1 MKKSLKGAI
10 TAGAVGI
17 ILAGG
22 LASPA
27 SAAAG
32 IDSNFYVTGPGPGQ
46 HPRHEIMTKCGTGK
60 LVRHYKSAH
69 THWRIAGD
77 RTYAAR

>member
-32 IDSNFYVTGPGPGQ
+32 IDSNFYVTGPA
-46 HPRHEIMTKCGTGK
+46 RD
-60 LVRHYKSAH
+60 SATRLPSNSTRQDLGS
-69 THWRIAGD
+69 THGMRS
-77 RTYAAR
+77 